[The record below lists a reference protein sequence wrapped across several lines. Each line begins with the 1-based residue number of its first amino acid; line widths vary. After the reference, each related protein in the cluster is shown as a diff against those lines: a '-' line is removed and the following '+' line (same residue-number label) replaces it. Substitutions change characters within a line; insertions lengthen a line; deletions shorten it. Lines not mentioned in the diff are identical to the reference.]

1 MTQKQ
6 FHRHF
11 ATPGLNLYWIIWKTQ
26 SELTPRANVA
36 LTPEN
41 FSF

>member
-1 MTQKQ
+1 MNVFLDT
-6 FHRHF
+6 
-11 ATPGLNLYWIIWKTQ
+11 WKIQ

>member
-1 MTQKQ
+1 MESETRVFK
-6 FHRHF
+6 RKIYD
-11 ATPGLNLYWIIWKTQ
+11 AMLKWKWKIQ

-36 LTPEN
+36 LTPEY